1 MDWYGLRYSESYR
14 MLRRCGVSTGKD
26 NMNTKLIGISAAFAL
41 IAGTGSFQAR
51 ADKMPLAQAPEA
63 VQKAIKQHSQ
73 GENLEYVERETKNGQ
88 MVYEAEFKR
97 EGLNR
102 RVTFAADGSIVPD
115 RQIGQVLRQEPSMAL
130 NDLPAAVQKT
140 VKEQQAGREIAD
152 IDKEMWNGTAVY
164 EVEFREK
171 GPNSRLHIASDGSMV
186 VDKDRKNAAY
196 LGTQLS
202 EAPAPVQ
209 ATVKRVVS
217 TAEVEDVDRETKNG
231 QVVYDVEVKQEG
243 LNRHLKIA
251 ENGTLLSDSNNRDS
265 RSIGERVRERVGL
278 NRDRDASTMT
288 LEQVPAAVQKT
299 IRDNCDVGSL
309 KPIKQETRN
318 GRVQYDVEYEK
329 EGKNLR
335 LTIAD
340 DGTIVKDNR

>member
-1 MDWYGLRYSESYR
+1 MKRKFIGL
-14 MLRRCGVSTGKD
+14 
-26 NMNTKLIGISAAFAL
+26 SAACAL
-41 IAGTGSFQAR
+41 IAGTGVLPAR
-51 ADKMPLAQAPEA
+51 ADKVPLAQVPDA
-63 VQKAIKQHSQ
+63 VQRAIKQQSQ
-73 GENLEYVERETKNGQ
+73 GEPLEYVDREMKDGQ
-88 MVYEAEFKR
+88 TVYQAEFKR

-102 RVTFAADGSIVPD
+102 QVTFAADGSVVPD
-115 RQIGQVLRQEPSMAL
+115 RQIGQTARQEPSMML
-130 NDLPAAVQKT
+130 DQLPAAVQKT

-152 IDKEMWNGTAVY
+152 IDREMWNGKAVY
-164 EVEFREK
+164 EVEFKEK
-171 GPNSRLHIASDGSMV
+171 GPNSRIHVASDGSMI
-186 VDKDRKNAAY
+186 VDKNRKSSAY

-209 ATVKRVVS
+209 ATVKRLVS
-217 TAEVEDVDRETKNG
+217 SAEIEDVDRETKNG

-251 ENGTLLSDSNNRDS
+251 ENGTLLSDSNAQGNTR
-265 RSIGERVRERVGL
+265 IGERVRERVGL
-278 NRDRDASTMT
+278 DRDRNASAMT

-299 IRDNCDVGSL
+299 IRENCDVGTL

-318 GRVQYDVEYEK
+318 GRVQYDVEFEK

-335 LTIAD
+335 MTIAD